1 MKITAN
7 NFAAEKL
14 QGGGSN
20 NKEKG
25 GGPGKG
31 KNKDGFS
38 KSEEISNLN

>member
-1 MKITAN
+1 MRITAN

-14 QGGGSN
+14 QGNGN

-25 GGPGKG
+25 GGGKG
-31 KNKDGFS
+31 KNKEGFS